1 MWDPIAAILAALNI
15 LRIGYRLI
23 RQSLGGLLDE
33 SDPGMEGRLRTLLDD
48 ETTRRGLT
56 WHNLRYR
63 HSGRTHWLEFH
74 LVFDDSMSVGAAHAM
89 ATEIEAVLADALRP
103 DGRVI
108 SHLEPRS
115 AEHDEE
121 SWEGR

>member
-1 MWDPIAAILAALNI
+1 
-15 LRIGYRLI
+15 
-23 RQSLGGLLDE
+23 
-33 SDPGMEGRLRTLLDD
+33 
-48 ETTRRGLT
+48 
-56 WHNLRYR
+56 
-63 HSGRTHWLEFH
+63 
-74 LVFDDSMSVGAAHAM
+74 M